1 MWTAVKKMFSF
12 QVGSNFQLN
21 ITNKNIP
28 NEEFYSA
35 AFPDAPPPKQQFHTV
50 KQIIL
55 F

>member
-1 MWTAVKKMFSF
+1 MWTAVKKKKFSF

-35 AFPDAPPPKQQFHTV
+35 AFPDAPPKQQFHTV